1 MKNHEG
7 SFFMLTGLPASGKSY
22 LARQY
27 MEKKNREYQD
37 AGLEKQVVWI
47 SSDSIREEL
56 FGSEEVQGDNN
67 KVFGMMKKRTDAALS
82 AGHDVIYDACNVSEK
97 RRRTFLNGLK
107 RFSCQ
112 KICLIIATPFAVC
125 MERNRARERQVPKE
139 VMYRMYRSW
148 HTPAYFEGWDRIG
161 ILYADGAEGSAGT
174 PQAFIDGLMDFEQD
188 NPYHEES
195 LGVHMRDTW
204 QYLVSR
210 GVCEE
215 NSNLAMAA
223 LLHDCGKPFTKGF
236 YDSRGNVSEIAHYY
250 NHECVGAYDA
260 LFFRYPK
267 QTAAD
272 VLEISVLILLHMQPF
287 NWRNGP
293 GGEKKKALWGQELY
307 DLVLALHEADMNAK
321 VNRQV

>member
-112 KICLIIATPFAVC
+112 KICLVIATPFSVC
-125 MERNRARERQVPKE
+125 MERNAARERKVPAE
-139 VMYRMYRSW
+139 VITRMYRSW
-148 HTPAYFEGWDRIG
+148 QTQAYFEGWDRIE
-161 ILYADGAEGSAGT
+161 IL
-174 PQAFIDGLMDFEQD
+174 
-188 NPYHEES
+188 
-195 LGVHMRDTW
+195 
-204 QYLVSR
+204 
-210 GVCEE
+210 
-215 NSNLAMAA
+215 
-223 LLHDCGKPFTKGF
+223 
-236 YDSRGNVSEIAHYY
+236 
-250 NHECVGAYDA
+250 
-260 LFFRYPK
+260 
-267 QTAAD
+267 
-272 VLEISVLILLHMQPF
+272 
-287 NWRNGP
+287 
-293 GGEKKKALWGQELY
+293 
-307 DLVLALHEADMNAK
+307 
-321 VNRQV
+321 